1 MCTRVAKYEMVAERV
16 QNYSS
21 EVIDKRMNS
30 ADNIARFIMESLKS
44 DRMIVEHFY
53 VFMLDTKL
61 KVMGF
66 ADVSKGTLDAS
77 PVHPREVFA
86 PAIMTPKTA
95 AVIVAHTHPSGDPTP
110 SYDDIQTTERL
121 AKASDIL
128 GIKLLDHVIVGDGCY
143 ISLKAEGYMQ

>member
-1 MCTRVAKYEMVAERV
+1 MCTRVSKYEMVAEKV
-16 QNYSS
+16 QGYNSDI
-21 EVIDKRMNS
+21 IDKRMNS
-30 ADNIARFIMESLKS
+30 ADNIANFIMQTLRS

-95 AVIVAHTHPSGDPTP
+95 AVIVAHTHPSGDPSP
-110 SYDDIQTTERL
+110 SLPDIEVTKRL
-121 AKASDIL
+121 AEAGEIL
-128 GIKLLDHVIVGDGCY
+128 GIRLIDHVIVGDGCWT
-143 ISLKAEGYMQ
+143 SMKNDGYM

>member
-1 MCTRVAKYEMVAERV
+1 MCTRVAKYEMVAEKV
-16 QNYSS
+16 QGYNS

-30 ADNIARFIMESLKS
+30 ADNIANFIIESLKS

-66 ADVSKGTLDAS
+66 VDVSKGTLDAS

-86 PAIMTPKTA
+86 PALMTPKTA
-95 AVIVAHTHPSGDPTP
+95 AVIVAHVHPSGDPTP
-110 SYDDIQTTERL
+110 SREDIQVTERL
-121 AKASDIL
+121 AKAADIL
-128 GIKLLDHVIVGDGCY
+128 GIRLIDHVIVGDRCY
-143 ISLKAEGYMQ
+143 TSLKSEGYIQ

>member
-1 MCTRVAKYEMVAERV
+1 MCRVAKYEMVAERI
-16 QNYSS
+16 QSYNSD
-21 EVIDKRMNS
+21 VIDKRMNN
-30 ADNIARFIMESLKS
+30 ADNVAMFIMQTLQS

-53 VFMLDTKL
+53 VFMLDSKL

-66 ADVSKGTLDAS
+66 TDVSKGTLDSS

-110 SYDDIQTTERL
+110 SIQDIEITERL
-121 AKASDIL
+121 SKAADIL
-128 GIKLLDHVIVGDGCY
+128 GIRLLDHVIVGDRCWT
-143 ISLKAEGYMQ
+143 SLKTEGYIR

>member
-1 MCTRVAKYEMVAERV
+1 MCRVAKYEMVAERV
-16 QNYSS
+16 QGYNSD
-21 EVIDKRMNS
+21 VIDKRMNS
-30 ADNIARFIMESLKS
+30 ADNVAMFIMQTLKS

-53 VFMLDTKL
+53 VFMLDSKL

-66 ADVSKGTLDAS
+66 TDVSKGTLDSS

-110 SYDDIQTTERL
+110 SIQDIEVTERL
-121 AKASDIL
+121 NKAADIL
-128 GIKLLDHVIVGDGCY
+128 GIRLLDHVIVGDRCWT
-143 ISLKAEGYMQ
+143 SLKTEGYIR

>member
-1 MCTRVAKYEMVAERV
+1 MCTRIAKYEMVAEKV
-16 QNYSS
+16 QGYNS

-30 ADNIARFIMESLKS
+30 ADNIARFIMDSLKS

-53 VFMLDTKL
+53 VFMLNTKL

-66 ADVSKGTLDAS
+66 TDVSKGTLDAS
-77 PVHPREVFA
+77 PVHPREVFV

-110 SYDDIQTTERL
+110 SREDIQVTERL
-121 AKASDIL
+121 TKSADIL

-143 ISLKAEGYMQ
+143 TSLKSEGYIE

>member
-1 MCTRVAKYEMVAERV
+1 MCRVAKYEMVAEKV
-16 QNYSS
+16 QGYNSDI
-21 EVIDKRMNS
+21 IDKRMNS
-30 ADNIARFIMESLKS
+30 ADNIANFIIQTLRS

-86 PAIMTPKTA
+86 PALMTPKTA

-110 SYDDIQTTERL
+110 SIEDIQVTERL
-121 AKASDIL
+121 SRASDIL
-128 GIKLLDHVIVGDGCY
+128 GIRLLDHVIVGDRCY
-143 ISLKAEGYMQ
+143 TSLKSEGYLR

>member
-1 MCTRVAKYEMVAERV
+1 MCRVAKYEMVAEKV
-16 QNYSS
+16 QGYNSDI
-21 EVIDKRMNS
+21 IDKRMNS
-30 ADNIARFIMESLKS
+30 ADNIANFIIQTLRS

-86 PAIMTPKTA
+86 PALMTPKTA

-110 SYDDIQTTERL
+110 SIEDIQVTERL
-121 AKASDIL
+121 SRASDIL
-128 GIKLLDHVIVGDGCY
+128 GIRLLDHVIVGDGCY
-143 ISLKAEGYMQ
+143 TSLKVEGYLR

>member
-110 SYDDIQTTERL
+110 SGEDIQVTERL
-121 AKASDIL
+121 MNAADIL
-128 GIKLLDHVIVGDGCY
+128 GIRLLDHYALLDV
-143 ISLKAEGYMQ
+143 M